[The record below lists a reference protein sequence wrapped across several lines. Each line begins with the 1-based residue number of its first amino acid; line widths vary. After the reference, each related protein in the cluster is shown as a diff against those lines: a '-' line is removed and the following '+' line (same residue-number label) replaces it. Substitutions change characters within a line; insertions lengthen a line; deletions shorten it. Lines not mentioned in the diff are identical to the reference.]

1 MFGLPRRRLV
11 LLRFQPLEA
20 ALLFLELGTHGIG
33 INVEPAAD
41 FLRVSVGQHLVGGL
55 LHGIAHF
62 LHDVDPAAVGT
73 GIVHSAVVVEQKVEA
88 AGRVCDQASEGIDA
102 VFADEAVGIM
112 RLLYVGD
119 TDGQAAGN

>member
-1 MFGLPRRRLV
+1 M
-11 LLRFQPLEA
+11 EA

-41 FLRVSVGQHLVGGL
+41 FLRVGVDQHLVGGL
-55 LHGIAHF
+55 LYGIAHF

-73 GIVHSAVVVEQKVEA
+73 GIVHSAVVVEQEVEA
-88 AGRVCDQASEGIDA
+88 AGRVGDQPSEGIDA

-119 TDGQAAGN
+119 TDGQAAGD